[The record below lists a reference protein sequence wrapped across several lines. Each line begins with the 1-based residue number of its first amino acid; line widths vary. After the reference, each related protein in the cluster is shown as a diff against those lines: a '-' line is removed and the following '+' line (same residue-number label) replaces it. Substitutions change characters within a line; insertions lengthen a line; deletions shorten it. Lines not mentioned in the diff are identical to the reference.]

1 MTFPNE
7 IYNEE
12 LHSYFSNAELLEQQD
27 NIATKI
33 NIVKSNNKNIN
44 YNIFKDFLDNNL
56 ISLYIQT
63 RYIIQNKEEKTI
75 KNATQ
80 IIFVD
85 SINHLNAEFNTTTS
99 TLNGFYII
107 QNLCENALTIIGG
120 INA

>member
-1 MTFPNE
+1 MYSF
-7 IYNEE
+7 
-12 LHSYFSNAELLEQQD
+12 FSNAELLEQQD
-27 NIATKI
+27 NIEQKI
-33 NIVKSNNKNIN
+33 NIINSNNKNIN

-99 TLNGFYII
+99 TLNGLHFF
-107 QNLCENALTIIGG
+107 QNLYENALTIIGG
-120 INA
+120 INT